1 MDIKDNTYRIDDI
14 IMYRYDWM
22 YAKYGK
28 PPTRI
33 ILGRKIV
40 DILSMMYPDYYHGRF
55 KWDYTDMFYMGI
67 PVTVDMKNERL
78 ISMSVDEDF
87 EV

>member
-1 MDIKDNTYRIDDI
+1 MGIKDKYTIDDI

-33 ILGRKIV
+33 VLGI
-40 DILSMMYPDYYHGRF
+40 DIIDVLSRMHPSYYPGPF
-55 KWDYTDMFYMGI
+55 KWDSSDILYMGI
-67 PVTVDMKNERL
+67 PVTVDMKNRKL
-78 ISMSVDEDF
+78 ISMSIDEDF

>member
-1 MDIKDNTYRIDDI
+1 MDIKEKYSIDDI
-14 IMYRYDWM
+14 IMYRYNWM

-33 ILGRKIV
+33 VLGRAI
-40 DILSMMYPDYYHGRF
+40 INTLRLMYSDYYPEGF
-55 KWDYTDMFYMGI
+55 KWDYTDAFYMGI